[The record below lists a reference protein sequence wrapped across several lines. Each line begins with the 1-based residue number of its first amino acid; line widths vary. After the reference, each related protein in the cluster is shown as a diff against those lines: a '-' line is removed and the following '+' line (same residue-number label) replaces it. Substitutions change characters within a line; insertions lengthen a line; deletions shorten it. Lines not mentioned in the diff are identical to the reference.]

1 MRFQKM
7 VRTQLFIAGLGAA
20 LLFAV
25 GTKAQEIVN
34 TEFADGPYVRPM
46 DNQAPAA
53 SVAPVEVQADS
64 AAQQVDNGEEP
75 SARLIWTG
83 TVLIWIGAIGI
94 YAGGPARRFAREI
107 QSLSEL
113 YIPQGAG
120 PDVLKIES
128 FLNKESRS

>member
-25 GTKAQEIVN
+25 GTQAQEIVN
-34 TEFADGPYVRPM
+34 TEFVSGPHVEPM
-46 DNQAPAA
+46 GEAPAA
-53 SVAPVEVQADS
+53 SVARIDVQTTS
-64 AAQQVDNGEEP
+64 AAEQGDNGEQE

-107 QSLSEL
+107 QALSKL
-113 YIPQGAG
+113 YLPHSVGD
-120 PDVLKIES
+120 DVRKFERFVNGEIGS
-128 FLNKESRS
+128 